1 MCNPHRFT
9 QCTACPRTGAACDV
23 GLRLLA
29 TLARSV
35 EAAGSAVGP
44 EFLISGTV
52 PVSGCAAPCR
62 LGWVA
67 TPDDCWLFGGLGAS
81 DDPCALVRSS
91 GAAALAR
98 MQIAG
103 APLQ

>member
-1 MCNPHRFT
+1 MRNPLRLT
-9 QCTACPRTGAACDV
+9 QCTACPRTGAACAV

-35 EAAGSAVGP
+35 EAAGAAVGP
-44 EFLISGTV
+44 TFLISGTL
-52 PVSGCAAPCR
+52 PVSGCAAPCH

-67 TPDDCWLFGGLGAS
+67 TADDCWLFGGLGAG
-81 DDPCALVRSS
+81 DDPCALVGAS

-98 MQIAG
+98 MQVAV
-103 APLQ
+103 APVQ

>member
-1 MCNPHRFT
+1 MRNPLKLT
-9 QCTACPRTGAACDV
+9 QCTACPRTGAACAV

-44 EFLISGTV
+44 EFLISGTL

-67 TPDDCWLFGGLGAS
+67 TADDCWLFGGLGAG
-81 DDPCALVRSS
+81 DDPCALV
-91 GAAALAR
+91 GAPGAALAR
-98 MQIAG
+98 MQVAG